1 LIEYSASADFRYS
14 PYQDDILIVG
24 SKGEG
29 KTEKGKVILNSIP
42 NIQYWIWDYSKK
54 FEGFG
59 ILVHKLEELQYGQ
72 YVIQPYDLSLEN
84 YTRFLNKANYEI
96 GDTNRNL
103 VVVTDELHQYV
114 TKQDIFKPL
123 YHLVLS
129 GRNKGISSIFMTT
142 RTASVP
148 NYILGN
154 IEHLFV
160 LKLKLTSDI
169 EWLEEYVGDFV
180 WLLLPKDK
188 RKKGKYDSPD
198 DPETL
203 PDYSF
208 IYRKMSDR
216 NAQIIKIG
224 DTV

>member
-1 LIEYSASADFRYS
+1 MIEFSPSANFDYS
-14 PYQDDILIVG
+14 PYQDDVLIVG

-29 KTEKGKVILNSIP
+29 KSVKGKRILDTIP
-42 NIQYWIWDYSKK
+42 NIPKWIWDYSNQ
-54 FEGFG
+54 FEGYG
-59 ILVHKLEELQYGQ
+59 ILVHKVEDLQYGN
-72 YVIQPYDLSLEN
+72 YVIQPTDLSKEN
-84 YTRFLNKANYEI
+84 YAKFLNKANYEI
-96 GDTNRNL
+96 GDTKKNL
-103 VVVTDELHQYV
+103 IVVTDELHQYV
-114 TKQDIFKPL
+114 TKQDIFQPL

-160 LKLKLTSDI
+160 LRLKLSSDV
-169 EWLEEYVGDFV
+169 EWLEEYIGDLV

-188 RKKGKYDSPD
+188 RRKGKFDSPE

-203 PDYSF
+203 PKFSF
-208 IYRKMSDR
+208 IYRKMSSDKP
-216 NAQIIKIG
+216 QIIKG
-224 DTV
+224 AETL